1 MDILNKQRIY
11 IDCDGVLANLE
22 LKLKQIY
29 SEKYKELSSNQ
40 LWSSIRDDHY
50 NFFSDLEPYDG
61 AKEFVKFIVDAH
73 KDHYV
78 AILTALPWPTGNLV
92 TADQDKRQWIREYIH
107 ETIPIHTL
115 IGGVNK
121 KEYINNPGDIL
132 IDDTQKVLD
141 NWTEKK
147 GVGILHTSFENSLNI
162 LENLL

>member
-1 MDILNKQRIY
+1 MKDKRRIY
-11 IDCDGVLANLE
+11 IDCDGVLANLG
-22 LKLKQIY
+22 LKLTEIY
-29 SEKYKELSSNQ
+29 GKDYKELSSNQ
-40 LWSSIRDDHY
+40 LWSSIRDDHH

-61 AKEFVKFIVDAH
+61 AKEFVKFIVETY

-78 AILTALPWPTGNLV
+78 AILTALPWPTGNLITV
-92 TADQDKRQWIREYIH
+92 DQDKRQWIREYINQ
-107 ETIPIHTL
+107 TIPIHTL

-147 GVGILHTSFENSLNI
+147 GIGILHASFENTLNE
-162 LENLL
+162 LHDHVR